1 MGELIGFPLERTK
14 ASPDNERSRA
24 GMDEK
29 LAHKLAHTRF
39 DSDSDRLALGTNW
52 HAITVELKEKHRKT
66 KKEIYSIVNNGQPN
80 PDPKNAAKK
89 TTTYECPPD
98 LSETEKAARV
108 RKIIKSGRKWLTL
121 VKHAATLAKEQPHF
135 FLRRLLKNTSLMS
148 PSIPAADTPEPIAA
162 VLNLA
167 NAACRSIAAQ
177 VELERFF
184 DDWDRN
190 RVSYQYVD
198 DRFLSRNEE
207 SPLGDRFVFDGEVFY
222 YYAISEPEGYEEEW
236 PARPPLP
243 SACFAK
249 ETLVVAEG
257 CLVDRNSGAEHDVHV
272 EFCREY
278 RLAIGGSAD
287 TPIIEIRPELLIMRK
302 DVKKREDFFPL
313 HKRYVFSPSFDKII
327 EKGYNYMSIGSDKQ
341 DSKCY
346 QQYYNKI
353 LILKEIEQAGIEGL
367 LLKEM
372 GDAKFALYFGRHCAL
387 LADEY
392 NDMDA
397 SYQELRVVLDER
409 ESTKR
414 VRFPYDRLEL
424 MAEFDSV
431 DVLNEPTSLAGI
443 LEYQLLQGTGE
454 GTLYARLLEDA
465 RRKVNGFYE
474 CYNRVLGEI
483 AERHRLAL
491 EQFGAPQKP

>member
-1 MGELIGFPLERTK
+1 MGELIGFPVERSK
-14 ASPDNERSRA
+14 PSPDNERSRA
-24 GMDEK
+24 GIDEK
-29 LAHKLAHTRF
+29 LAHKLAHSRF
-39 DSDSDRLALGTNW
+39 DKDSDRLALGTNW
-52 HAITVELKEKHRKT
+52 HAITVELKEKYGLRKQD
-66 KKEIYSIVNNGQPN
+66 IYSVVNNGQPN
-80 PDPKNAAKK
+80 LDPKNAAKK
-89 TTTYECPPD
+89 TTYYECPPD
-98 LSETEKAARV
+98 LSESDKATRV
-108 RKIIKSGRKWLTL
+108 GKIIKSGKKWLNL
-121 VKHAATLAKEQPHF
+121 VEHAAKLAKKQPYF
-135 FLRRLLKNTSLMS
+135 FLRRLLKDTSLLS
-148 PSIPAADTPEPIAA
+148 PSVPAADIPEPIAA

-167 NAACRSIAAQ
+167 NAACRSIATQ
-177 VELERFF
+177 VELERFYE
-184 DDWDRN
+184 DWDRN
-190 RVSYQYVD
+190 RVSYQCVD
-198 DRFLSRNEE
+198 DRFLPRSEN

-257 CLVDRNSGAEHDVHV
+257 CLVDRNSGTEHDVHV

-287 TPIIEIRPELLIMRK
+287 TPIVEIRPELLVIGK
-302 DVKKREDFFPL
+302 DVNKREEFFPL
-313 HKRYVFSPSFDKII
+313 HKRYVFSSINEKIREDGYSF
-327 EKGYNYMSIGSDKQ
+327 MSLGSDKQ
-341 DSKCY
+341 ESKCDAI
-346 QQYYNKI
+346 YYNKI
-353 LILKEIEQAGIEGL
+353 LILKEIDQCGSDYLIR
-367 LLKEM
+367 KEI
-372 GDAKFALYFGRHCAL
+372 GDKKFALSFGRHCAL

-392 NDMDA
+392 NYMDA

-414 VRFPYDRLEL
+414 VRFPHYRLEL

-431 DVLNEPTSLAGI
+431 DVLNEPTSFAGI

-474 CYNRVLGEI
+474 CYNRVLEEI
-483 AERHRLAL
+483 AERHRHAL